1 MSFRNAV
8 KILLSRFGLVWT
20 ILLYT
25 VIFVF
30 VLACL
35 SVTFVVPVV
44 RALDA
49 AGVGDSLSALFN
61 SVLSGD
67 SMQSWFEQIKAIVD
81 TAGTTIRSDFSAR
94 LNTWLAVVVFVLAG
108 RFLVG
113 LYELPARLR
122 AGIVHV
128 LPDAK
133 VGFTGRFISRL
144 GVLLPVHAGQDDLHH
159 FLFDA
164 VLYAILYAMFGLFSV
179 RGFGLLA
186 APLIM
191 LTFIALNAFRYA
203 VISMVGAVGHRG
215 RQKDLSGVFLRREER
230 VPPLRVDL
238 LVVCRQLGAHRGAQS
253 AGRAVHVRGGASH
266 HRADFHDVSVHTRH
280 DGLLRQERPPVL
292 RRFLHRVSPRRRQ
305 LNARLRKR

>member
-113 LYELPARLR
+113 LYELPL
-122 AGIVHV
+122 VSV
-128 LPDAK
+128 LESSMSSDAK
-133 VGFTGRFISRL
+133 VGFPAVSFPDSASPAGSRW
-144 GVLLPVHAGQDDLHH
+144 
-159 FLFDA
+159 
-164 VLYAILYAMFGLFSV
+164 S
-179 RGFGLLA
+179 R
-186 APLIM
+186 
-191 LTFIALNAFRYA
+191 
-203 VISMVGAVGHRG
+203 
-215 RQKDLSGVFLRREER
+215 
-230 VPPLRVDL
+230 
-238 LVVCRQLGAHRGAQS
+238 
-253 AGRAVHVRGGASH
+253 
-266 HRADFHDVSVHTRH
+266 
-280 DGLLRQERPPVL
+280 
-292 RRFLHRVSPRRRQ
+292 
-305 LNARLRKR
+305 